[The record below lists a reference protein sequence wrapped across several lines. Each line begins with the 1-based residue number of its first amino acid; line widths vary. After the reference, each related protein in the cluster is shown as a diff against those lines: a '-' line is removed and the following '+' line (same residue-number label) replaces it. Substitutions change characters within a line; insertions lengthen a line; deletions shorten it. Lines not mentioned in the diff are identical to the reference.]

1 MSVKRLPYVTDSSS
15 FPQADYAIL
24 NTDEVINM
32 HILLVEDDSA
42 ITMGLDYTLK
52 KEGYTVCICMS
63 VEQARAAL
71 SKQRFDLALIDLSL
85 PDGSGFNLCEPARA
99 QGAAVIFLTASDD
112 ERCVVNGLDMGGDD
126 YVTKPFRLQ
135 ELLSRIRSV
144 LRRRQDRQDDVIRIR
159 ELRVDLRQ
167 AKVFRNGQEV
177 YLSAMEY
184 QLFLFF
190 LHHPGQIL
198 TRAQLLDALWDNKG
212 QYVEDNTLSVTM
224 KRLREKIEADPQ
236 NPVLITTIRGLGY
249 RMEPLRE
256 S

>member
-52 KEGYTVCICMS
+52 KEGYAVCICMS
-63 VEQARAAL
+63 VEQARDAL

-85 PDGSGFNLCEPARA
+85 PDGSGFDLCDPARA

-112 ERCVVNGLDMGGDD
+112 EMCVVKGLDMGGDD

-159 ELRVDLRQ
+159 
-167 AKVFRNGQEV
+167 
-177 YLSAMEY
+177 
-184 QLFLFF
+184 
-190 LHHPGQIL
+190 
-198 TRAQLLDALWDNKG
+198 
-212 QYVEDNTLSVTM
+212 
-224 KRLREKIEADPQ
+224 
-236 NPVLITTIRGLGY
+236 
-249 RMEPLRE
+249 
-256 S
+256 

>member
-85 PDGSGFNLCEPARA
+85 PDGSGFDLCEPARA

-112 ERCVVNGLDMGGDD
+112 EMCVVKGLDMG
-126 YVTKPFRLQ
+126 R
-135 ELLSRIRSV
+135 
-144 LRRRQDRQDDVIRIR
+144 
-159 ELRVDLRQ
+159 
-167 AKVFRNGQEV
+167 
-177 YLSAMEY
+177 
-184 QLFLFF
+184 
-190 LHHPGQIL
+190 
-198 TRAQLLDALWDNKG
+198 
-212 QYVEDNTLSVTM
+212 
-224 KRLREKIEADPQ
+224 
-236 NPVLITTIRGLGY
+236 
-249 RMEPLRE
+249 
-256 S
+256 

>member
-1 MSVKRLPYVTDSSS
+1 
-15 FPQADYAIL
+15 
-24 NTDEVINM
+24 M

-63 VEQARAAL
+63 VEQARDAL

-85 PDGSGFNLCEPARA
+85 PDGSGFDLCEPARA

-112 ERCVVNGLDMGGDD
+112 EMCVVKGLDMGGDD

-144 LRRRQDRQDDVIRIR
+144 IRRYEPGSHSIVQIDDLTI
-159 ELRVDLRQ
+159 DQKQ
-167 AKVFRNGQEV
+167 AKVFRDQQEIF
-177 YLSAMEY
+177 LSAMEY
-184 QLFLFF
+184 QLLMVFV
-190 LHHPGQIL
+190 HHPGQTL
-198 TRAQLLDALWDNKG
+198 SRTQLLDALWDHKG
-212 QYVEDNTLSVTM
+212 QYVEDNTLSVTIR
-224 KRLREKIEADPQ
+224 RLREKIERDPQ
-236 NPVLITTIRGLGY
+236 TPRILMTVRGLGY
-249 RMEPLRE
+249 RMEVGHE

>member
-1 MSVKRLPYVTDSSS
+1 
-15 FPQADYAIL
+15 
-24 NTDEVINM
+24 M

-52 KEGYTVCICMS
+52 KEGYAVCICMS
-63 VEQARAAL
+63 VEQARDAL
-71 SKQRFDLALIDLSL
+71 SKQRFDLALID
-85 PDGSGFNLCEPARA
+85 LCEPARA

-112 ERCVVNGLDMGGDD
+112 EMCVVKGLDMGGDD

>member
-1 MSVKRLPYVTDSSS
+1 MR
-15 FPQADYAIL
+15 
-24 NTDEVINM
+24 
-32 HILLVEDDSA
+32 ILLVEDDSA
-42 ITMGLDYTLK
+42 ISMGLEYTLN
-52 KEGYTVCICMS
+52 KEGYDVCVCAA
-63 VEQARAAL
+63 VGPAQKALQA
-71 SKQRFDLALIDLSL
+71 QRFDLALIDLSL
-85 PDGSGFNLCEPARA
+85 PDGSGFDLCAPARA

-112 ERCVVNGLDMGGDD
+112 EMYVVKGLDMGGDD

-144 LRRRQDRQDDVIRIR
+144 LRRRQGQSEEAMRLG

-167 AKVFRNGQEV
+167 AKVFRNGQEI

-198 TRAQLLDALWDNKG
+198 TRAQLLDALWDHKG

-224 KRLREKIEADPQ
+224 KRLREKIETDPQ
-236 NPVLITTIRGLGY
+236 HPVLITTIRGLGY
-249 RMEPLRE
+249 RMEPPHE

>member
-1 MSVKRLPYVTDSSS
+1 MER
-15 FPQADYAIL
+15 
-24 NTDEVINM
+24 
-32 HILLVEDDSA
+32 ILLVEDDAQITASLSA
-42 ITMGLDYTLK
+42 FLQS
-52 KEGYTVCICMS
+52 EGFS
-63 VEQARAAL
+63 VETATGETQARQLVEQTAPGL
-71 SKQRFDLALIDLSL
+71 LLVDVQLAE
-85 PDGSGFNLCEPARA
+85 GSGFGVCAYARSR
-99 QGAAVIFLTASDD
+99 GLPVIFLTASGD
-112 ERCVVNGLDMGGDD
+112 ESSVVLGLDMGADD
-126 YVTKPFRLQ
+126 YIAKPFRPR
-135 ELLSRIRSV
+135 ELVSRIRSV
-144 LRRRQDRQDDVIRIR
+144 LRRRQDRQDDIIRIR

>member
-1 MSVKRLPYVTDSSS
+1 
-15 FPQADYAIL
+15 
-24 NTDEVINM
+24 M

-52 KEGYTVCICMS
+52 KEGYAVCICMS

-71 SKQRFDLALIDLSL
+71 SKQRFNLALIDLSL
-85 PDGSGFNLCEPARA
+85 PDGSGFDLCDPARA

-112 ERCVVNGLDMGGDD
+112 EMCVVKGLDMGGDD

-144 LRRRQDRQDDVIRIR
+144 LRRRQGQSEETVRLG
-159 ELRVDLRQ
+159 ELHVDLRQ
-167 AKVFRNGQEV
+167 AKVSRNGQEI

-198 TRAQLLDALWDNKG
+198 TRAQLLDALWDHKG

-236 NPVLITTIRGLGY
+236 HPVIITTIRGLGY
-249 RMEPLRE
+249 RMEPPHE

>member
-1 MSVKRLPYVTDSSS
+1 
-15 FPQADYAIL
+15 
-24 NTDEVINM
+24 M

-85 PDGSGFNLCEPARA
+85 PDGSGFDLCEPARA

-112 ERCVVNGLDMGGDD
+112 EMCVVKGLDMGGDD

-144 LRRRQDRQDDVIRIR
+144 IRRYEPGSHSIVQIDDLTI
-159 ELRVDLRQ
+159 DQKQ
-167 AKVFRNGQEV
+167 AKVFRDQQEIF
-177 YLSAMEY
+177 LSAMEY
-184 QLFLFF
+184 QLLMVFI
-190 LHHPGQIL
+190 HHPGQTL
-198 TRAQLLDALWDNKG
+198 SRTQLLDALWDHKG
-212 QYVEDNTLSVTM
+212 QYVEDNTLSVTIR
-224 KRLREKIEADPQ
+224 RLREKIERDPQ
-236 NPVLITTIRGLGY
+236 TPRILMTVRGLGY
-249 RMEPLRE
+249 RMEVDHE